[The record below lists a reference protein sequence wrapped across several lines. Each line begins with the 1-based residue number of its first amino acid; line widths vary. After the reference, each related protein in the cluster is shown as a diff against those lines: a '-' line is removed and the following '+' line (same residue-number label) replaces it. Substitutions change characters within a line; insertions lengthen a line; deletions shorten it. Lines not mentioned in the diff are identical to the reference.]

1 MRMKKLFFSIQSI
14 LLEWE
19 KKEEEEEE
27 EATRKRIY
35 KNNLVKKVAPQRHR
49 WDLFFRS
56 NLII

>member
-27 EATRKRIY
+27 ATRKRIY
-35 KNNLVKKVAPQRHR
+35 KNNLVK
-49 WDLFFRS
+49 
-56 NLII
+56 